1 MKAACEKLMLFG
13 TTQSPKGPNLRKS
26 VPVRCNLSG
35 TKLTFL
41 KPLSNASKISGEE
54 PSADLPLAFNEN
66 IYSLDSFNEIR
77 NNAWGILLAEER
89 YKYHGPP
96 FINPDVGGMEFTA
109 SLRKIGNDLN
119 LLKASDYEHW
129 VDSDIKAYY
138 SPGTGSVFQEWLY
151 LFPLFWQTFKLP
163 NTNGVQWVAY
173 AVQDL
178 SCQEGDLIKY
188 YVRAAISSEHE
199 LVFSFRATT
208 DDYDSGAFGLFKEIS
223 NFILN
228 SVEIVLTDSIAEEIK
243 ALSKSGLRNFSEK
256 MPVLRFDDAPK
267 NKFSNYELL
276 NDPCFYFTK
285 INKVVDRRLWSK

>member
-1 MKAACEKLMLFG
+1 MLFG
-13 TTQSPKGPNLRKS
+13 ITQSPKGPNLRKS
-26 VPVRCNLSG
+26 VSVRCNLSG
-35 TKLTFL
+35 IKLTFL
-41 KPLSNASKISGEE
+41 KPLSNASKISGEA
-54 PSADLPLAFNEN
+54 PSAGLPLAFSEN
-66 IYSLDSFNEIR
+66 IYSLDNFNEIR

-89 YKYHGPP
+89 YKYYGPP
-96 FINPDVGGMEFTA
+96 LINPDVGGMEFSV
-109 SLRKIGNDLN
+109 SLKRIGNGLN
-119 LLKASDYEHW
+119 LLKASDYECW
-129 VDSDIKAYY
+129 VDSDIRAYY

-163 NTNGVQWVAY
+163 NTNDIQWVAY

-208 DDYDSGAFGLFKEIS
+208 DDYDSGAFGLFKEIT
-223 NFILN
+223 NCILN
-228 SVEIVLTDSIAEEIK
+228 SVEIILTGSIAEEIK

-256 MPVLRFDDAPK
+256 MPELRFDDAPK

-285 INKVVDRRLWSK
+285 LNKVVDRRLRSK